1 MVQPTSDGNGNHLIR
16 RVSRRCRKH
25 RRRRNPLL
33 KPLMR
38 SGLIVVYNIGAS
50 GGVGVASP
58 ATSANDP
65 DILVSRLRGSV
76 RKRHSRGARS
86 IRRSKHF
93 DATCERHSCNMLSEL
108 AISISHEIL
117 WCLSIWSCF
126 PQLLRDP
133 GISGSACHIH
143 MDHLPRRAV
152 RRGRRQRAGGR
163 RDRSPAG
170 NHRPHPRHLCHM
182 IAQECFSRLST
193 RSFSGSLFHL
203 PLNSSFT
210 YTNIQLKRLTP
221 NALRSEDD
229 GCLFPFP

>member
-1 MVQPTSDGNGNHLIR
+1 MVQPTSYGNGNHLIR

-65 DILVSRLRGSV
+65 DILVSRLRESV
-76 RKRHSRGARS
+76 RKRHSCGA
-86 IRRSKHF
+86 RSKHF
-93 DATCERHSCNMLSEL
+93 DATCERHSCNMLSAF

-117 WCLSIWSCF
+117 WCLSICSCF

-133 GISGSACHIH
+133 GISGSACHLH
-143 MDHLPRRAV
+143 MDHLPRLQFDDEEGKERAEEEI
-152 RRGRRQRAGGR
+152 G
-163 RDRSPAG
+163 
-170 NHRPHPRHLCHM
+170 HL
-182 IAQECFSRLST
+182 QEIT
-193 RSFSGSLFHL
+193 G
-203 PLNSSFT
+203 P
-210 YTNIQLKRLTP
+210 TP
-221 NALRSEDD
+221 DTSAI
-229 GCLFPFP
+229 

>member
-1 MVQPTSDGNGNHLIR
+1 MVQPTSYGNGNHLIR

-65 DILVSRLRGSV
+65 DILVSRLRESV

-93 DATCERHSCNMLSEL
+93 DATCCCYSCKMLPAF
-108 AISISHEIL
+108 AIIIPDQICGRL
-117 WCLSIWSCF
+117 PIWSCL
-126 PQLLRDP
+126 PQLLRHP
-133 GISGSACHIH
+133 GIAGKARHID
-143 MDHLPRRAV
+143 MND
-152 RRGRRQRAGGR
+152 
-163 RDRSPAG
+163 
-170 NHRPHPRHLCHM
+170 
-182 IAQECFSRLST
+182 
-193 RSFSGSLFHL
+193 
-203 PLNSSFT
+203 
-210 YTNIQLKRLTP
+210 
-221 NALRSEDD
+221 
-229 GCLFPFP
+229 FP